1 MSKFRVNDG
10 SGRLDVFLVS
20 RIQNSSRACMQRLIS
35 SGKVLVNG
43 KSKSASYKVRKND
56 LICVSETFLDNPSDG
71 LLPWNFPLEVV
82 FEDDDY
88 VVINKPAFLSVHPVP
103 HSKKMTLVNALLY
116 KYGNNLSSASDAL
129 RPGIVHRLD
138 KDTSGCLI
146 VSKNDAA
153 NRYFSEQFK
162 KRSVKKVYVA
172 LLKGRLSPVSGM
184 IKSPIGRSYKDHKK
198 MSVHTFNGR
207 DAVTHYKV
215 VKYFD
220 DCTLVEVNI
229 ITGRTHQIRVH
240 FSAIGYPIIGDDVY
254 GDKKLNKVFK
264 EKFGLCR
271 QFLHARNISF
281 NDPSGVSRSFEAPLP
296 KDLENILTFL

>member
-1 MSKFRVNDG
+1 MFKFKINDEK
-10 SGRLDVFLVS
+10 GRLDVFLVS
-20 RIQNSSRACMQRLIS
+20 HIQDSSRTYMQKLIS

-43 KSKSASYKVRKND
+43 KSSVASYKIRKND
-56 LICVSETFLDNPSDG
+56 LISVSETFLDNSPKK
-71 LLPWNFPLEVV
+71 LLPWDFPLEVI

-88 VVINKPAFLSVHPVP
+88 AVINKPAFLSVHPAP
-103 HSKKMTLVNALLY
+103 HSEKMTLVNALLY
-116 KYGNNLSSASDAL
+116 KYGNNLSSVPGAL

-146 VSKNDAA
+146 VAKNDAA

-172 LLKGRLSPVSGM
+172 LLKGHLSPVSGT

-198 MSVHTFNGR
+198 MSVHTFHGR

-215 VKYFD
+215 IKYFD
-220 DCTLVEVNI
+220 NCTLVEVNI
-229 ITGRTHQIRVH
+229 VTGRTHQIRVH
-240 FSAIGYPIIGDDVY
+240 FSAIGHSVIGDDIY
-254 GDKKLNKVFK
+254 GDRKLNKVFK

-271 QFLHARNISF
+271 QFLHAKSISF
-281 NDPSGVSRSFEAPLP
+281 CDPSGFNRLLEALLP
-296 KDLENILTFL
+296 KDLENILTLL